1 VSPGRPGN
9 KGQRMGRLRNQFNLP
24 VVITIVLNSRK
35 KGRSNEFLCAIV
47 TLNPFDQLMA
57 GWDLQSIID

>member
-1 VSPGRPGN
+1 
-9 KGQRMGRLRNQFNLP
+9 MGRLRNQFNLP